1 MRMKFVGANRP
12 DRVLRLLTTLA
23 SIAYYG
29 AWVGAVLVL
38 AGAPALKLL
47 APDDVDWEW
56 GLPIPVT
63 VTNTEAMVLTSWGP
77 ARLEVEDV
85 RGDLRLPIALLP
97 WWVFALLWSHFAF
110 AAALML
116 TFLHNLRRVFQTARD
131 GAPFDAGNGPRLW
144 WLGLILI
151 WLQVVNMLARVL
163 TTLAVRVNL
172 VSEDITVRSGG
183 LQTDLWLFFFALV
196 LLALALVFRRGTQL
210 EEDQS
215 LTV

>member
-1 MRMKFVGANRP
+1 MKFVVANRP

-38 AGAPALKLL
+38 AAAPPLKLL
-47 APDDVDWEW
+47 APDDMDWEW
-56 GLPIPVT
+56 GLPVPVT
-63 VTNTEAMVLTSWGP
+63 VTNTEAMVRTSWGP

-85 RGDLRLPIALLP
+85 RGDLRLPIAMLP
-97 WWVFALLWSHFAF
+97 WWLFALLWIHFAF

-131 GAPFDAGNGPRLW
+131 GAPFDADNGPRLW
-144 WLGLILI
+144 WLGLTLI
-151 WLQVVNMLARVL
+151 GLVAVNSAAGVFTR
-163 TTLAVRVNL
+163 LAVSRGL
-172 VSEDITVRSGG
+172 ASEDITVSAGG
-183 LQTDLWLFFFALV
+183 LHADGWLLFFAIVLV
-196 LLALALVFRRGTQL
+196 ALAQVFRRGTQL